1 MSHALTKMQG
11 VPSGNLPN
19 TGSDSEISQNQSRP
33 NRPTSRFGFSH
44 QRNTQ
49 NTIPAT
55 AKATFKEID
64 EAFAASGKDAA
75 EKKAGKLRPPNFWCS
90 CGNVEPIHW
99 LIIFW
104 LKWHFWGFTVYTI
117 VSDATIFLLGRQ
129 TPEQEHELV
138 TQSLVVSPT
147 KIPMS
152 MSEKIPMC
160 IQGTLAKLLMFPGQI
175 SIVWSQFLLLN
186 SCRQATAISTLEM
199 LAAATP
205 FVLPRLGQ
213 WCCVPRKWCLIWRYL
228 KGVWTSLALN
238 SHENLAL
245 AIIFHSDLCSFRAC
259 QILDPIHIWR
269 SSTGDV

>member
-90 CGNVEPIHW
+90 CGNVEPIRW

-138 TQSLVVSPT
+138 TQSLVVSPFFANKNPHVYEWKNPHVHT
-147 KIPMS
+147 GNTGK
-152 MSEKIPMC
+152 
-160 IQGTLAKLLMFPGQI
+160 
-175 SIVWSQFLLLN
+175 
-186 SCRQATAISTLEM
+186 
-199 LAAATP
+199 TP
-205 FVLPRLGQ
+205 HVSRSNLH
-213 WCCVPRKWCLIWRYL
+213 CLIP
-228 KGVWTSLALN
+228 
-238 SHENLAL
+238 
-245 AIIFHSDLCSFRAC
+245 IFAAEFLSPGHG
-259 QILDPIHIWR
+259 H
-269 SSTGDV
+269 